1 MEKLYY
7 SIREEADILGEQV
20 SLVRFWSNT
29 FPKLLKPSRNG
40 RGDRIYTASDIEV
53 LRQIHYLVKGK
64 GMTLE
69 GAGRE
74 LSSRRSEVEARV
86 RVLSS
91 LRAIRAQLVEI
102 KNSL

>member
-1 MEKLYY
+1 M
-7 SIREEADILGEQV
+7 LGEQV
-20 SLVRFWSNT
+20 SLVRFWSNS

-40 RGDRIYTASDIEV
+40 RGDRIYTASDVEV

-64 GMTLE
+64 GMTLA

-74 LSSRRSEVEARV
+74 LSSRRSEVEARG

-91 LRAIRAQLVEI
+91 LKAIRAQLVEI